1 MLYIYILYI
10 VDIYTNMAMFFFSK
24 RGCWS
29 WTKPPQPWTRENE
42 HIVQHALD
50 ELMEGRTTFAA
61 WRSDGFFGGNP
72 HGDVACSLE
81 ALNK

>member
-1 MLYIYILYI
+1 LVL
-10 VDIYTNMAMFFFSK
+10 DEATSALDS
-24 RGCWS
+24 
-29 WTKPPQPWTRENE
+29 ENE